1 MKKRFFTF
9 LMAVWALLSISQTVK
24 AADSPTGN
32 DAKYYLFGS
41 MNNNNWDEPYC
52 PFTTTDDGKTYTCT
66 LSTNQDVTVYF
77 KPKRSADGSWLAPGA
92 SNAYITTEL
101 QSTTD
106 DDNGAWMLDA
116 KSNKTYTII
125 LDCSGTGNP
134 MIKYTEGGS
143 GDVVTSNIQLFNGE
157 TALTGSNGRYTLDLS
172 NVTSDASITL
182 TIDGEKY
189 GLAEAKTID
198 AVGTTSDIA
207 FTTEGT
213 KALTLKA
220 GFIYSITVTDEGK
233 MTVVASVDT
242 IKNNPL
248 PKRTY
253 TQGYYLAGNF
263 FTFSGDK
270 VTYDDA
276 VFKFQQ
282 QKNDATIESGKDY
295 EVYKVEI
302 PASLTA
308 HAQVMYVD
316 EFGKTKSIFG
326 PGQKIDITNTD
337 PQTNSSTSWF
347 STLAN
352 VCDPITK
359 ENSNYWNFISRNASA
374 SQYSDGMYNLYI
386 AVEAKTHTIKKWKI
400 EHIGNKRV
408 AFFISDAKN
417 ATAMPLYD
425 TYKKSPE
432 QFSNKFYAS
441 INLSAE
447 HSYYVISNYVVDK
460 QYVDETSSN
469 NIEKLSSQYD
479 AHKPDGDV
487 VSCPTTNKLFLL
499 GNGGYPVETADDH
512 NQFSPNEKPMKPADN
527 QQGSIIVEYNPSKGK
542 INETN
547 ANKYLGIRGEVII
560 KDTRVKLTSISM
572 VGDAIPGTVKEGG
585 IWDYASTAA
594 DMTYDETEKC
604 YKVTLVTTAKDGAA
618 KFRFVGNH
626 TKEINWHEDSTTD
639 PKMKAKTPL
648 DGNGEGHEA
657 TPYDPNKVN
666 YTEKGSE
673 VNPGKDWDII
683 WNRPAGRWTVR
694 LYFYTYN
701 KDNGNGDNIPVT
713 DYYYTISENRELE
726 LRDFNDV
733 VYKDVNNK
741 RTILNRGE
749 YKYFRTWSAVKA
761 WEISKDVDI
770 FVVDGKTVDTDKR
783 IVKFSLKKINADP
796 TGKKNV
802 IPSNTGVILAT
813 KNTYDKIEGGAQ
825 VFERASLTSYNT
837 MVIPIKEYNSST
849 EATADYKDTNLLKPL
864 IEAQVVHTMDHTTY
878 NGVTG
883 DYYNYLFGFFNAKKG
898 LGVTTGYEDNEF
910 LMGFWISK
918 GTGAF
923 YNNSAYLPILEADA
937 KIMGLGV
944 SHNDIDPTSGAKK
957 VPALFFDFANVDG
970 TTGIDEV
977 VNTTVKNHDGKY
989 YTLSGQQ
996 VEKPTAG
1003 GVYIHNGKKFVVK

>member
-1 MKKRFFTF
+1 M
-9 LMAVWALLSISQTVK
+9 MAQTNSEFEK
-24 AADSPTGN
+24 L
-32 DAKYYLFGS
+32 YLIGGVPNKWS
-41 MNNNNWDEPYC
+41 EELNR
-52 PFTTTDDGKTYTCT
+52 PFTTTDGETYKY
-66 LSTNQDVTVYF
+66 V
-77 KPKRSADGSWLAPGA
+77 
-92 SNAYITTEL
+92 
-101 QSTTD
+101 
-106 DDNGAWMLDA
+106 LDA
-116 KSNKTYTII
+116 AESNDYYFRVKTASQQYQPQNDGDLVKTTFTKADKGSSIAWKLTMTKGKSYTLIFDYKNKQ
-125 LDCSGTGNP
+125 
-134 MIKYTEGGS
+134 IKYSEGGS
-143 GDVVTSNIQLFNGE
+143 EVVNKVIKLLGSTE
-157 TALTGSNGRYTLDLS
+157 VTGSNGKYKLDLS
-172 NVTSDASITL
+172 SATADATITL
-182 TIDGEKY
+182 NIDGENY
-189 GLAEAKTID
+189 GLADAKTID

-207 FTTEGT
+207 FTKEGT

-220 GFIYSITVTDEGK
+220 GLVYSITVTDEGK

-242 IKNNPL
+242 TKNNPL

-263 FTFSGDK
+263 FTFSGEH

-282 QKNDATIESGKDY
+282 QKNDDDGNALY
-295 EVYKVEI
+295 MVEI

-308 HAQVMYVD
+308 HAQVMSVD
-316 EFGKTKSIFG
+316 EFGKPKKVYG
-326 PGQKIDITNTD
+326 PGSYTRITSTYPGTDGTTGALGLTGSNTFEEG
-337 PQTNSSTSWF
+337 TTH
-347 STLAN
+347 
-352 VCDPITK
+352 
-359 ENSNYWNFISRNASA
+359 NYWDIQTRNQDAGN
-374 SQYSDGMYNLYI
+374 YSDGMYKVFI
-386 AVEAKTHTIKKWKI
+386 TVDKKTGEPSKWEFK
-400 EHIGNKRV
+400 HIGNTRV

-425 TYKKSPE
+425 TYKKNPK
-432 QFSNKFYAS
+432 QFSNKFFAS
-441 INLSAE
+441 VNLSTG
-447 HSYYVISNYVVDK
+447 HSYYVISNYVVGKNESDGYIAYTK
-460 QYVDETSSN
+460 TKYGT
-469 NIEKLSSQYD
+469 LS
-479 AHKPDGDV
+479 PNGDV
-487 VSCPTTNKLFLL
+487 VTCPTTNKLFLL
-499 GNGGYPVETADDH
+499 GNGGYAFNTNH
-512 NQFSPNEKPMKPADN
+512 NEFSPNEGPMKPTST
-527 QQGSIIVEYNPSKGK
+527 QQGSTIVEYNPSKCDNDK
-542 INETN
+542 AKTD
-547 ANKYLGIRGEVII
+547 KHLGIRGEVII
-560 KDTRVKLTSISM
+560 KDTRVKLTSVSM
-572 VGDAIPGTVKEGG
+572 VGDAIPGTLKTDGS
-585 IWDYASTAA
+585 WDYASTAA

-604 YKVTLVTTAKDGAA
+604 YKVTLVTLAADDGKS

-626 TKEINWHEDSTTD
+626 NKNINWHEDSDTD
-639 PKMKAKTPL
+639 AKMKAKVGYL
-648 DGNGEGHEA
+648 DNGEGHAA
-657 TPYDPNKVN
+657 TSYDPNKVN
-666 YTEKGSE
+666 YTEKNENSE
-673 VNPGKDWDII
+673 ADWNII

-701 KDNGNGDNIPVT
+701 IDNGKGDNIPVT
-713 DYYYTISENRELE
+713 DYYYTISEHRELE

-733 VYKDVNNK
+733 VYKSLDNK
-741 RTILNRGE
+741 RTILNKGE

-849 EATADYKDTNLLKPL
+849 EATADYKGTNYLKPL
-864 IEAQVVHTMDHTTY
+864 IEAQVVPTKK
-878 NGVTG
+878 VTQEG
-883 DYYNYLFGFFNAKKG
+883 ETYYNYLFGFFNANKG
-898 LGVTTGYEDNEF
+898 MGVDTYEKNQF
-910 LMGFWISK
+910 LLGFWISK
-918 GTGAF
+918 GTGSF

-944 SHNDIDPTSGAKK
+944 SHDDYTSSRAKK

>member
-1 MKKRFFTF
+1 MKKRFTLMMMVLCF
-9 LMAVWALLSISQTVK
+9 LMSIPLKMMADDEVK
-24 AADSPTGN
+24 AVSHYLTGTWN
-32 DAKYYLFGS
+32 G
-41 MNNNNWDEPYC
+41 EPN
-52 PFTTTDDGKTYTCT
+52 PNFNFTKKDGNIYTCT
-66 LSTNQDVTVYF
+66 LDNVPSGTQAIWF
-77 KPKRSADGSWLAPGA
+77 RIKIG
-92 SNAYITTEL
+92 TTEYGPQENAKEDL
-101 QSTTD
+101 ILTSSYQQIYQISWKNPKALMI
-106 DDNGAWMLDA
+106 DNTSG
-116 KSNKTYTII
+116 KTSYTITYDRVNNKI
-125 LDCSGTGNP
+125 KCEASEGGSTGGG
-134 MIKYTEGGS
+134 TEGG
-143 GDVVTSNIQLFNGE
+143 
-157 TALTGSNGRYTLDLS
+157 GS
-172 NVTSDASITL
+172 
-182 TIDGEKY
+182 
-189 GLAEAKTID
+189 
-198 AVGTTSDIA
+198 
-207 FTTEGT
+207 TTEKWDT
-213 KALTLKA
+213 ETVNRLKGRVYSQ
-220 GFIYSITVTDEGK
+220 GF
-233 MTVVASVDT
+233 
-242 IKNNPL
+242 
-248 PKRTY
+248 
-253 TQGYYLAGNF
+253 YLAGNF
-263 FTFSGDK
+263 FSFSKNEGDNQI
-270 VTYDDA
+270 TYDDA

-282 QKNDATIESGKDY
+282 QKNKPIEGTDY
-295 EVYKVEI
+295 EIYKVEI

-308 HAQVMYVD
+308 HAQVMYVN
-316 EFGKTKSIFG
+316 EVGKIADVFG
-326 PGQKIDITNTD
+326 PGAVQPINKDNPVTDKETDWASLNANESTNLL
-337 PQTNSSTSWF
+337 Q
-347 STLAN
+347 
-352 VCDPITK
+352 
-359 ENSNYWNFISRNASA
+359 ENTNYWNFKTRNESA
-374 SQYSDGMYNLYI
+374 SEYSDGMYNLYI

-432 QFSNKFYAS
+432 QFSNKFFAS

-604 YKVTLVTTAKDGAA
+604 YKVTLVTLADNDGKG

-626 TKEINWHEDSTTD
+626 NKNINWHEDSDTD
-639 PKMKAKTPL
+639 AKMKAKVDYL
-648 DGNGEGHEA
+648 GNGEGHAA
-657 TPYDPNKVN
+657 TSYDPNKVN
-666 YTEKGSE
+666 YTEKNENSE
-673 VNPGKDWDII
+673 ADWNII

-701 KDNGNGDNIPVT
+701 KDNGKGDNVPVT

-726 LRDFNDV
+726 LRDLEDV
-733 VYKDVNNK
+733 VYMSKENK
-741 RTILNRGE
+741 RNILLRGG
-749 YKYFRTWSAVKA
+749 YKYFRTWSAKKA
-761 WEISKDVDI
+761 WKISKDIDI
-770 FVVDGKTVDTDKR
+770 FVVDNMTEDMDKG
-783 IVKFSLKKINADP
+783 IVKFSLKKITADP
-796 TGKKNV
+796 NGKDNV

-813 KNTYDKIEGGAQ
+813 KKTAGEIEDGAQ

-837 MVIPIKEYNSST
+837 LVVPMQEYSST
-849 EATADYKDTNLLKPL
+849 TATATNYDYTDKNLLLPL
-864 IEAQVVHTMDHTTY
+864 ITAQVVPTKEVKEGKT
-878 NGVTG
+878 
-883 DYYNYLFGFFNAKKG
+883 YYNYLFGYYHAI
-898 LGVTTGYEDNEF
+898 TGTGDALNPETNQKYDANDF
-910 LMGFWISK
+910 LMGFWISNGK
-918 GTGAF
+918 GAF
-923 YNNSAYLPILEADA
+923 YDNSAYLPVAKEDA
-937 KIMGLGV
+937 EKMNLGV
-944 SHNDIDPTSGAKK
+944 SYDLNTTPTPGVKK

-1003 GVYIHNGKKFVVK
+1003 GVYIHNGKKFVVR

>member
-1 MKKRFFTF
+1 M
-9 LMAVWALLSISQTVK
+9 MAQTGTYEK
-24 AADSPTGN
+24 LYLIGGLTGT
-32 DAKYYLFGS
+32 
-41 MNNNNWDEPYC
+41 WDTGTSR
-52 PFTTTDDGKTYTCT
+52 PFATTDGKTYEYVFDADY
-66 LSTNQDVTVYF
+66 TNTF
-77 KPKRSADGSWLAPGA
+77 TGESADFYFRVKIGSQQYQPQTNDAPVG
-92 SNAYITTEL
+92 TEL
-101 QSTTD
+101 TSAIK
-106 DDNGAWMLDA
+106 GSSKAWKLTMTKG
-116 KSNKTYTII
+116 KSYTLIFDYKNKQ
-125 LDCSGTGNP
+125 
-134 MIKYTEGGS
+134 IKYSEGGS
-143 GDVVTSNIQLFNGE
+143 EVVTKVIKLLNGSTE
-157 TALTGSNGRYTLDLS
+157 VTGSNGKYTLDLS
-172 NVTSDASITL
+172 SATADATITL

-189 GLAEAKTID
+189 GLADAKTID

-213 KALTLKA
+213 EALTLKA
-220 GFIYSITVTDEGK
+220 GLIYSITVTDEGK

-242 IKNNPL
+242 TKNNPL

-263 FTFSGDK
+263 FTFSGEH

-282 QKNDATIESGKDY
+282 QKNDTEGNA
-295 EVYKVEI
+295 VYMVEI

-308 HAQVMYVD
+308 HAQVMSVD
-316 EFGKTKSIFG
+316 EFGKKQKVYG
-326 PGQKIDITNTD
+326 PGSYTGITRTYPGTDGTTGALGLTGSNTFEEG
-337 PQTNSSTSWF
+337 TNH
-347 STLAN
+347 
-352 VCDPITK
+352 
-359 ENSNYWNFISRNASA
+359 NYWDIQTRNLDAGN
-374 SQYSDGMYNLYI
+374 YSDGMYKVFI
-386 AVEAKTHTIKKWKI
+386 TVDKKTGEPSKWEFK
-400 EHIGNKRV
+400 HIGNTRV

-425 TYKKSPE
+425 TYKKNPK
-432 QFSNKFYAS
+432 QFSNKFFAS
-441 INLSAE
+441 VNLSTG
-447 HSYYVISNYVVDK
+447 HSYYVISNYVVGKNESDGYIAYTK
-460 QYVDETSSN
+460 TKYGT
-469 NIEKLSSQYD
+469 LSPNGD
-479 AHKPDGDV
+479 AV
-487 VSCPTTNKLFLL
+487 TCPTTNKLFLL
-499 GNGGYPVETADDH
+499 GNGGYAFNTNYNE
-512 NQFSPNEKPMKPADN
+512 FSPNEGPMKPTST
-527 QQGSIIVEYNPSKGK
+527 QQGSTIVEYNPSKCDNDK
-542 INETN
+542 AKTD
-547 ANKYLGIRGEVII
+547 KHLGIRGEVII
-560 KDTRVKLTSISM
+560 KDTRVKLTSVSM
-572 VGDAIPGTVKEGG
+572 VGDAIPGTLKTDGS
-585 IWDYASTAA
+585 WDYASTAA

-604 YKVTLVTTAKDGAA
+604 YKVTLVTTGVDDGKG

-626 TKEINWHEDSTTD
+626 DKNINWYEDSDTD
-639 PKMKAKTPL
+639 NSKKAKVGYT
-648 DGNGEGHEA
+648 GNGEGHAA
-657 TPYDPNKVN
+657 TSYDPNKVN
-666 YTEKGSE
+666 YTQDGS
-673 VNPGKDWDII
+673 NSDKKWDII

-701 KDNGNGDNIPVT
+701 IDNGNGDNIPVT

-733 VYKDVNNK
+733 VYKDINK
-741 RTILNRGE
+741 KRIIRNIGE

-849 EATADYKDTNLLKPL
+849 EATADYKGINLLKPL

-898 LGVTTGYEDNEF
+898 LGVTTGYSDNEF
-910 LMGFWISK
+910 LLGFWISK
-918 GTGAF
+918 GTGSF

-944 SHNDIDPTSGAKK
+944 SHNDFDPTSGAKK

-977 VNTTVKNHDGKY
+977 VNQSTKLNDGKY

-1003 GVYIHNGKKFVVK
+1003 GIYIHNGRKFVVK

>member
-1 MKKRFFTF
+1 MKKRITLMMMVLCF
-9 LMAVWALLSISQTVK
+9 LMSIPLKMMAETVTIHFVDEDRWSDNGGKICAYVYKGK
-24 AADSPTGN
+24 ASLIKDWPGTECN
-32 DAKYYLFGS
+32 DIQIVGGKKVATWTLNLGDGVTASEAGIVF
-41 MNNNNWDEPYC
+41 NNN
-52 PFTTTDDGKTYTCT
+52 K
-66 LSTNQDVTVYF
+66 
-77 KPKRSADGSWLAPGA
+77 GSQYPAENVLW
-92 SNAYITTEL
+92 NV
-101 QSTTD
+101 Q
-106 DDNGAWMLDA
+106 NGLYYYKD
-116 KSNKTYTII
+116 
-125 LDCSGTGNP
+125 
-134 MIKYTEGGS
+134 
-143 GDVVTSNIQLFNGE
+143 
-157 TALTGSNGRYTLDLS
+157 
-172 NVTSDASITL
+172 
-182 TIDGEKY
+182 
-189 GLAEAKTID
+189 
-198 AVGTTSDIA
+198 GTTS
-207 FTTEGT
+207 TTAPSEGGT
-213 KALTLKA
+213 TGGGTGGGGGSDTPVEWDTENTNRLTEK
-220 GFIYSITVTDEGK
+220 TRV
-233 MTVVASVDT
+233 
-242 IKNNPL
+242 
-248 PKRTY
+248 Y
-253 TQGYYLAGNF
+253 TQGFYLAGNF
-263 FTFSGDK
+263 FSFSGEK

-282 QKNDATIESGKDY
+282 QKNDATIETGKDY

-302 PASLTA
+302 PASLAA

-316 EFGKTKSIFG
+316 EFGKIKNIFG
-326 PGQKIDITNTD
+326 PGTTKGISSTCPNTD
-337 PQTNSSTSWF
+337 ESTGW
-347 STLAN
+347 LEAKAN
-352 VCDPITK
+352 VCVPITQ
-359 ENSNYWNFISRNASA
+359 ENTNYWNFKTRNESA
-374 SQYSDGMYNLYI
+374 SEYSDGMYNLYI

-432 QFSNKFYAS
+432 QFSNKFFAS

-460 QYVDETSSN
+460 QYVDENSSN
-469 NIEKLSSQYD
+469 NIEKLNSQYD

-604 YKVTLVTTAKDGAA
+604 YKVTLVTTVADDGKS

-626 TKEINWHEDSTTD
+626 NKNINWHEDSDTD
-639 PKMKAKTPL
+639 AKMKAKVDYL
-648 DGNGEGHEA
+648 GNGEGHAA
-657 TPYDPNKVN
+657 TSYDPNKVN
-666 YTEKGSE
+666 YTQDGS
-673 VNPGKDWDII
+673 NSDKKWDII

-701 KDNGNGDNIPVT
+701 IDNGHGDNVPVT

-749 YKYFRTWSAVKA
+749 YKYFRTWSAAKA

-796 TGKKNV
+796 TGIKNV

-849 EATADYKDTNLLKPL
+849 EATADYKGTNLLKPL

-898 LGVTTGYEDNEF
+898 LGVTTGYSDNEF
-910 LMGFWISK
+910 LLGFWISK
-918 GTGAF
+918 GTGSF

-957 VPALFFDFANVDG
+957 VPALFFDFANADG